1 MDGVLNSSTFSM
13 LEGKLD
19 NRILKSINA
28 LGFEKPTEIQVKV
41 LPHMLL
47 GEDVIAA
54 AKTGS
59 GKTLAFL
66 IPAIECLLK
75 HKFTKSLGTGCIII
89 SPTRELALQTFEIL
103 GKLLN
108 NINLSHALIVGG
120 VKKSKELLALQKGV
134 NIIVGTPGRILD
146 HLKNTKEFNSH
157 NLKCLILD
165 EADKL
170 LEAGF
175 QKHIAG
181 IIKDLPQKRQTGLFS
196 ATIDDKVKN
205 LARLALKEKPVL
217 VALTDEKQ
225 STVVGLKQGY
235 FICPVEARIPWL
247 YKMLKKA
254 KKLKVL
260 VFFSSCKSVDFHY
273 EFFMYCKAPV
283 IRIHGKLSQCQRKE
297 AFQRFVEAK
306 NGVLFCTDVA
316 ARGLDIPAVDWVV
329 QFDPPTDVKEYIH
342 RVGRTAR
349 GLNNTGNAVILLRP
363 EEEFFTKYLENKK
376 VYLDK
381 YTFDQPQDGV
391 QKMLEDLIQKNGV
404 MKTLARKA
412 YLSSLR
418 CYNKHSLNTVFNIKK
433 LDLKLAARAFG
444 FLEQPH
450 VDFLNN
456 RKKHKEG
463 K

>member
-1 MDGVLNSSTFSM
+1 MDSVLSSSTFSM

-19 NRILKSINA
+19 NRILKSINV

-134 NIIVGTPGRILD
+134 NIVVGTPGRILD

-181 IIKDLPQKRQTGLFS
+181 IIKELPQKRQTGLFS

-235 FICPVEARIPWL
+235 FICPVEERIPWL

-260 VFFSSCKSVDFHY
+260 VFFSSCNSVDFHY

-297 AFQRFVEAK
+297 AFQ
-306 NGVLFCTDVA
+306 T
-316 ARGLDIPAVDWVV
+316 VDWVV
-329 QFDPPTDVKEYIH
+329 QFDPPKEEYIH

-363 EEEFFTKYLENKK
+363 EEEVFTQYLEKEK

-381 YTFDQPQDGV
+381 YTFDSSQNGV

-450 VDFLNN
+450 VDFRILFY
-456 RKKHKEG
+456 
-463 K
+463 